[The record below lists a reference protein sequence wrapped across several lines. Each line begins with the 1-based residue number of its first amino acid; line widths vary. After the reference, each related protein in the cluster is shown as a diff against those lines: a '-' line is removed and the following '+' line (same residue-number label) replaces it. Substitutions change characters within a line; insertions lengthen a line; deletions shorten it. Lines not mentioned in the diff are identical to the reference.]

1 MSAKLK
7 WGPDIICATN
17 NQFSGFGCVYIHS
30 AAHRSAVCR
39 PTYVYYVG
47 HISESDRTDI
57 LGGREAHLPHATRGV
72 RLPALHIRATIQNVA
87 MICIMGIKC
96 KIPQQLVLLSYVIVS
111 RIKVNAL
118 HYT

>member
-1 MSAKLK
+1 MCTYIVQRRRASAS
-7 WGPDIICATN
+7 I
-17 NQFSGFGCVYIHS
+17 GCLSVGLPS
-30 AAHRSAVCR
+30 
-39 PTYVYYVG
+39 YVYYVG

-96 KIPQQLVLLSYVIVS
+96 KIPQQLVLFSYVIVS